1 VRKPRVAVRRTRGIH
16 REISSHSLH
25 VEAFFMTISGTVSEA
40 DWSVSAEVDETDG
53 GYACRI
59 RVSHRTPDGVFTH
72 EFKHSRIFATEREAV
87 LDGLREGMVWVELK
101 QAKTF
106 HV

>member
-1 VRKPRVAVRRTRGIH
+1 VREPRVVLCHTRGIDC
-16 REISSHSLH
+16 EISAHSLH

-40 DWSVSAEVDETDG
+40 DWSVCTEVNETDG
-53 GYACRI
+53 GYDCRI

-72 EFKHSRIFATEREAV
+72 EFKHSRIFSTEREAV
-87 LDGLREGMVWVELK
+87 LEGLREGMVWIELK